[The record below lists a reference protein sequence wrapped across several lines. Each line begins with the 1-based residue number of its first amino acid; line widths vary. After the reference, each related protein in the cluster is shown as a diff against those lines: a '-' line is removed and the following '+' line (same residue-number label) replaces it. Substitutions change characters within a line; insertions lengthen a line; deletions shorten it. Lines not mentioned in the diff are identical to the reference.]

1 MSSPLVTDDPSPPL
15 PAPST
20 TTGDSVTEVQVRPID
35 PPTSTSAQDI
45 AALGALL
52 TSAGLTKLQVQSLV
66 ARIQKVSEQVALIT
80 LNETLEDIR
89 KIQESRIWRIIS
101 LIQALPS
108 MGGYINKNSVLMA
121 VQTVASETPRQ

>member
-1 MSSPLVTDDPSPPL
+1 M
-15 PAPST
+15 
-20 TTGDSVTEVQVRPID
+20 TEIQVRPID

-101 LIQALPS
+101 LIQALPAF
-108 MGGYINKNSVLMA
+108 GGYINKNSVLMA
-121 VQTVASETPRQ
+121 VQTVAAETPRQ